1 MTSTDYRPL
10 NEEHLQACMAEA
22 VGLGAP
28 LEVVGLGS
36 KTGIGRPS
44 QAARRLDMSNFT
56 GIRFYEPEELVMC
69 AGAATPLEEVEVALA
84 ERGQMLMFEPPHL
97 GWLYGA
103 EPRGGSIGAAFACN
117 LGGPRRFKAGAARDH
132 LLGFRGV
139 SGRAE
144 IFKSGGRVVKN
155 VTGYDLSKLV
165 CGSFGTLA
173 ALSEVTFKVLPA
185 PEKIR
190 TVLIHGL
197 SNEQATK
204 AMAEAAGSPHEV
216 SGVCHLPPDVAL
228 ESDVDLVRDPGMS
241 VTALRIEGPG
251 PSVEHR
257 CNALKAAFEPLGK
270 VEELHSQR
278 SARFWREVRDVQP
291 LLGRDRVIWRVSL
304 TPDQGGAYLDSVLSR
319 CKGDGYLDW
328 AGGLAWLALDARGD
342 GGAEVVRKYLTGGH
356 ATLFRGAAAL
366 RTAVPVFQPQPAP
379 LAALSARVKEGFD
392 PQGILNPGRMVEGV

>member
-1 MTSTDYRPL
+1 MDSFTPL
-10 NEEHLQACMAEA
+10 NEEHLRECVAFALGAGEPLQ
-22 VGLGAP
+22 VTGFGTKDGLG
-28 LEVVGLGS
+28 
-36 KTGIGRPS
+36 RPI
-44 QAARRLDMSNFT
+44 QAAKRLDLSKLS

-132 LLGFRGV
+132 LLGFTGV

-165 CGSFGTLA
+165 CGSYGTLA

-185 PEKIR
+185 PEKTW
-190 TVLIHGL
+190 TVLVFGL
-197 SNEQATK
+197 NTEDAVRVMS
-204 AMAEAAGSPHEV
+204 EAAGSPHEV
-216 SGVCHLPPDVAL
+216 SGVCHLPTDIAA
-228 ESDVDLVRDPGMS
+228 ESEVDYVRDAGAS
-241 VTALRIEGPG
+241 VTALRVEGPG

-257 CNALKAAFEPLGK
+257 ASALKARFEGKAK

-304 TPDQGGAYLDSVLSR
+304 TPTDSGRWLDKVIAETG
-319 CKGDGYLDW
+319 GDGYLDW
-328 AGGLAWLALDARGD
+328 AGGLAWLAVDAHGD
-342 GGAEVVRKYLTGGH
+342 GGESAVRGAMNAGH
-356 ATLFRGAAAL
+356 ATLMRGSASL
-366 RTAVPVFQPQPAP
+366 RSGIPVFQPQPEGI
-379 LAALSARVKEGFD
+379 AALSKRIKEGFD
-392 PQGILNPGRMVEGV
+392 PRGILNPGRVAEGW